1 MIMVRKYNRR
11 AKNFFINRNFQ
22 GKIIL
27 TLFLIVVVTC
37 LFFSVIVGFF
47 SADSLTISYKNNDVL
62 IDKTPAMLFKNAL
75 AANWIFLVT
84 FGTLLLIAALIG
96 THRIA
101 GPLFRFEKT
110 LNSMV
115 HKDLSCTIQLREKDE
130 GKDLAQQ
137 INTFNSIL
145 SRDMRELGR
154 RSRAIRDLTRQ
165 YEALTAAN
173 LTADEIDSICTA
185 IKVNNNKINELLE
198 SYHLNE
204 S

>member
-1 MIMVRKYNRR
+1 MGRKNNRR
-11 AKNFFINRNFQ
+11 ARNFFINRSFQ
-22 GKIIL
+22 GKIML
-27 TLFLIVVVTC
+27 TVFLIVVIAC
-37 LFFSVIVGFF
+37 LFFSVIIGFF
-47 SADSLTISYKNNDVL
+47 SADTLTTSYNNGDL
-62 IDKTPAMLFKNAL
+62 LSGKTPLMLLKNAF
-75 AANWIFLVT
+75 AANWAFLVT

-101 GPLFRFEKT
+101 GPFFRFEKT
-110 LNSMV
+110 LNNMV
-115 HKDLSCTIQLREKDE
+115 NKDLSCTIRLREKDE

-137 INTFNSIL
+137 INTFNSLL

-185 IKVNNNKINELLE
+185 IKVNNNKINDLLE
-198 SYHLNE
+198 SYHLNN

>member
-1 MIMVRKYNRR
+1 M
-11 AKNFFINRNFQ
+11 
-22 GKIIL
+22 L
-27 TLFLIVVVTC
+27 TVFLIVVIAC
-37 LFFSVIVGFF
+37 LFFSVIIGFF
-47 SADSLTISYKNNDVL
+47 SADTLTTSYNNGDL
-62 IDKTPAMLFKNAL
+62 LSGKTPLMLLKNAF
-75 AANWIFLVT
+75 AANWAFLVT

-101 GPLFRFEKT
+101 GPFFRFEKT
-110 LNSMV
+110 LNNMV
-115 HKDLSCTIQLREKDE
+115 NKDLSCTIRLREKDE

-137 INTFNSIL
+137 INTFNSLL

-185 IKVNNNKINELLE
+185 IKVNNNKINDLLE
-198 SYHLNE
+198 SYHLNN

>member
-1 MIMVRKYNRR
+1 MGRKNNRR
-11 AKNFFINRNFQ
+11 ARNFFINRSFQ
-22 GKIIL
+22 GKIML
-27 TLFLIVVVTC
+27 TVFLIVVIAC
-37 LFFSVIVGFF
+37 LFFSVIIGFF
-47 SADSLTISYKNNDVL
+47 SADTLTTSYNNGDL
-62 IDKTPAMLFKNAL
+62 LSGKTPLMLLKNAF
-75 AANWIFLVT
+75 AANWAFLVT

-101 GPLFRFEKT
+101 GPFFRFEKT
-110 LNSMV
+110 LNNMV
-115 HKDLSCTIQLREKDE
+115 NKDLSCTIRLREKDE

-137 INTFNSIL
+137 INTFNSLL

-185 IKVNNNKINELLE
+185 IKVNNNKINDLLE
-198 SYHLNE
+198 SFPLNN